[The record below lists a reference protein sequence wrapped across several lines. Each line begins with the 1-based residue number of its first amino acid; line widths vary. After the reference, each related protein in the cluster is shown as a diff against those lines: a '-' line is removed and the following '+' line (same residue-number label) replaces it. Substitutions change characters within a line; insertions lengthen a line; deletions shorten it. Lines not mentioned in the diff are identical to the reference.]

1 MSEITPVGE
10 SVVQTFEE
18 WALECWA
25 KAHHFGRTAVEW
37 AWKCGRAFTRLKA
50 ELGHGNWIPWLE
62 EHGIAATTA
71 KRWMKL
77 SQIDQIG
84 RFDTIEAALKS
95 LNPAHVSRNTGEAHW
110 DTPPEILEAARETMG
125 GIDLDPATNEQGQER
140 VRAERYFTAEDDGL
154 AEHRVWSGRVW
165 MNPPYDAK
173 LVAAFVD
180 RLLDSPNVE
189 QAITL
194 VNNATETKW
203 GQRLLREASVVCFPS
218 GRVKFL
224 DADGVPGA
232 PLQGQMIAGIRVD
245 VGRFKDAFGQIGVV
259 RC

>member
-50 ELGHGNWIPWLE
+50 ELGHGNWLPWLE
-62 EHGIAATTA
+62 EHGISQRLAH
-71 KRWMKL
+71 RWMRLGEVELDKL
-77 SQIDQIG
+77 SN
-84 RFDTIEAALKS
+84 FDTVEAAFKS
-95 LNPAHVSRNTGEAHW
+95 LNPAHVSRNTGETHW
-110 DTPPEILEAARETMG
+110 GTPPEMLEAAQETMG
-125 GIDLDPATNEQGQER
+125 GIDLDPATN
-140 VRAERYFTAEDDGL
+140 GL
-154 AEHRVWSGRVW
+154 AEDHVWAGRVW
-165 MNPPYDAK
+165 MNPPHNAK
-173 LVAAFVD
+173 LVAALVD
-180 RLLDSPNVE
+180 RLLDSPEVD

-218 GRVKFL
+218 GRVKF
-224 DADGVPGA
+224 ADGAPGT
-232 PLQGQMIAGIRVD
+232 PLRGQMIAGIRVD
-245 VGRFKDAFGQIGVV
+245 VGRFREAFGQIGAV
-259 RC
+259 R